1 MFIYMKY
8 IVVPAVLLMV
18 VYFTGCSGSSRTE
31 ESDIPDETHEEE
43 TVIKSP
49 ESSVIF
55 STAKLEQEN
64 IMYSPEVDSTYLYWT
79 NNELVIL
86 NGSTKCNIFALN
98 VLFRSGYKTPE
109 SNALAAD
116 LYDTSKLKD
125 IMLVIGI
132 NDFSKAEKGDLIVWN
147 YHVII
152 FESILN
158 INDENYALA
167 WWAGTRQPDNDD
179 NIKNNVCFGK
189 YKLGGDYIVRRP
201 LKK

>member
-1 MFIYMKY
+1 MK
-8 IVVPAVLLMV
+8 IFVVPVVLLMIV
-18 VYFTGCSGSSRTE
+18 CFTGCSGSSGSE
-31 ESDIPDETHEEE
+31 ESEITKETPEKE
-43 TVIKSP
+43 TVITSP
-49 ESSVIF
+49 ENSVIL

-64 IMYSPEVDSTYLYWT
+64 FMYSPEVDSTYLYWT

-98 VLFRSGYKTPE
+98 VLFRSGYKTPQ
-109 SNALAAD
+109 SNALSVD
-116 LYDTSKLKD
+116 LYDTSNFKD
-125 IMLVIGI
+125 IMPVIGI

-152 FESILN
+152 FESIVK

-167 WWAGTRQPDNDD
+167 WWAGTRQPNNDE

-189 YKLGGDYIVRRP
+189 YKLDGDYIVRRP
-201 LKK
+201 LRK

>member
-1 MFIYMKY
+1 MK
-8 IVVPAVLLMV
+8 IFVVPVVLLMIV
-18 VYFTGCSGSSRTE
+18 CFSGCSGSSETE
-31 ESDIPDETHEEE
+31 ESDIPKEAPEKE
-43 TVIKSP
+43 TVFTSP
-49 ESSVIF
+49 QSSVIL
-55 STAKLEQEN
+55 STAKFEQEN
-64 IMYSPEVDSTYLYWT
+64 FMYSPEADSTYLYWT
-79 NNELVIL
+79 NNELIIL

-109 SNALAAD
+109 SNALSAD
-116 LYDTSKLKD
+116 LYDTSNFKD
-125 IMLVIGI
+125 IMPVIGI
-132 NDFSKAEKGDLIVWN
+132 NDFSKAEKGDLIVWD

-152 FESILN
+152 FESIVK

-189 YKLGGDYIVRRP
+189 YKLVGDFIVRRP

>member
-1 MFIYMKY
+1 MKIKSFHAGIIIFLFAICFY
-8 IVVPAVLLMV
+8 R
-18 VYFTGCSGSSRTE
+18 CSGSSETK
-31 ESDIPDETHEEE
+31 ESDLPEKTPETESGI
-43 TVIKSP
+43 TST
-49 ESSVIF
+49 ESSVILNI
-55 STAKLEQEN
+55 AKEEQGN
-64 IMYSPEVDSTYLYWT
+64 YMYSPEEDSTYLYWT
-79 NNELVIL
+79 NNELIIL

-109 SNALAAD
+109 TNALSAD
-116 LYDTSKLKD
+116 LYDTANFTD
-125 IMLVIGI
+125 ILPVMGI
-132 NDFSKAEKGDLIVWN
+132 NDFSKAEKGDLIVWD

-152 FESILN
+152 FESAVR

-189 YKLGGDYIVRRP
+189 YKLDGDFIVRRP

>member
-1 MFIYMKY
+1 MIIYMK
-8 IVVPAVLLMV
+8 IFVVPAVLLMV
-18 VYFTGCSGSSRTE
+18 VYFTGCSGSSGTE
-31 ESDIPDETHEEE
+31 ESDLPNETPEEE
-43 TVIKSP
+43 TVITNP
-49 ESSVIF
+49 QSSLIL

-64 IMYSPEVDSTYLYWT
+64 LMYSPEVDSTYLYWS

-116 LYDTSKLKD
+116 LFDTANFKD
-125 IMLVIGI
+125 IMPVIGV
-132 NDFSKAEKGDLIVWN
+132 NDFSNAEKGDLIVWN

-152 FESILN
+152 FESIVM

-167 WWAGTRQPDNDD
+167 WWAGTSQPDNDD

-189 YKLGGDYIVRRP
+189 YKLEGDYIVRRP